1 MKGTEDTIKDYQ
13 QRINKAL
20 IYVEEHM
27 GEKIEI
33 EKLAQ
38 ISNFSVY
45 HFHRIVSAY
54 LNEPLGTFL
63 HRLRLDKAARLLE
76 YSDESIKNIAYEVGF
91 EVPSSLN
98 KAFKKR
104 FGITPA
110 EFRNGQKARVTFDI
124 ANFKSN
130 VMDLNLKPEIKKI
143 EEKKVVYVQAMGAY
157 NESAA
162 KAWEDLC
169 KFMKEKDLFTFGI
182 ESIGIS
188 HDDPHVTEADKLRYD
203 ACFTT
208 KKDIQPEGK
217 VGVKTIAGGKYAVF
231 KYKGPYTNLTHVY
244 DYIFKTWLPASGREL
259 EDKMCF
265 EKYINSPEKHKQE
278 DYRTHIYIPIVD

>member
-13 QRINKAL
+13 QRINKVL

-38 ISNFSVY
+38 LSNFSIY

-63 HRLRLDKAARLLE
+63 HRLRLDKAARMLE

-104 FGITPA
+104 FGVTPA
-110 EFRNGQKARVTFDI
+110 EYRNGLKAKIPFDI
-124 ANFKSN
+124 VNLKSRS
-130 VMDLNLKPEIKKI
+130 MKLNLKPEYKKI
-143 EEKKVVYVQAMGAY
+143 ADKKVVFVQARGAY
-157 NESAA
+157 NESAG
-162 KAWEDLC
+162 KAWKELGE
-169 KFMKEKDLFTFGI
+169 FMKQKNLFDFGV
-182 ESIGIS
+182 ECLGIG
-188 HDDPHVTEADKLRYD
+188 HDDPHVTEAENLRYD
-203 ACFTT
+203 ACFTF
-208 KKDIQPEGK
+208 KKEVEPEGNI
-217 VGVKTIAGGKYAVF
+217 GVKVIPGGKYAVF
-231 KYKGPYTNLTHVY
+231 KYKGPYTNLIHVY
-244 DYIFKTWLPASGREL
+244 DYIYRNWLPNSKYEIK
-259 EDKMCF
+259 DQPCF
-265 EKYINSPEKHKQE
+265 EKYLNNPEKHKPE
-278 DYRTHIYIPIVD
+278 NYRTHIYIPIVD